1 MDSAVVPAETS
12 AVGDRGLARRAATA
26 VLGIPLTVLLVVLG
40 KTWLLV
46 GVCAAIVVGLLEFY
60 SMAERIGYRPVR
72 EAGVGAGLLFALSAT
87 QPVLW
92 AEPILAAL
100 LVYTMLRQLRGG
112 IPDRGLANA
121 GVTLLGA
128 LYVGY
133 LFSFVVRL
141 RGLPVGPDGVPTP
154 LPALLVISVVWAADS
169 VAYFVGLGVG
179 RHKLL
184 PRVSPNKS
192 LEGAVAGILGGIAA
206 GVLFGWAARFPL
218 SMAGTVGALC
228 AIASVCGD
236 LWESA
241 IKREVGV
248 KDAGWVLPGHG
259 GILDRFDGLLFAAVT
274 GYTVM
279 RWWPGG

>member
-1 MDSAVVPAETS
+1 M
-12 AVGDRGLARRAATA
+12 GGRGLGRRAATA

-40 KTWLLV
+40 KNWLLV
-46 GVCAAIVVGLLEFY
+46 GVCGAIVVGLLEFY
-60 SMAERIGYRPVR
+60 AMAERIGYRPVR
-72 EAGVGAGLLFALSAT
+72 EAGVGAGLLFALSAA
-87 QPVLW
+87 QSVLVVW
-92 AEPILAAL
+92 VEPILAAL

-112 IPDRGLANA
+112 VPDRGLANA

-133 LFSFVVRL
+133 LFSYVLRL
-141 RGLPVGPDGVPTP
+141 RVLSVGPEGGPSP

-169 VAYFVGLGVG
+169 VAYFVGLGAG

-206 GVLFGWAARFPL
+206 GVVFGGIARFPL

-248 KDAGWVLPGHG
+248 KDSGWVLPGHG
-259 GILDRFDGLLFAAVT
+259 GMLDRFDGLLFAAVT